1 MMQSAEL
8 LLVPNQ
14 SGRPQLYVDGLL
26 DGAPYEVG
34 FNRDGYSEYLA
45 SRNVSDE
52 KIEGLVF
59 EMHRHMYKPVPGG
72 TYNFRDGRMR
82 MCFEPAWKMRKLFDP
97 TAMVNRVLLHE
108 TEHFIQDAMSDNGV
122 RDMNFYR
129 QLGGLAGLALYR
141 QLRGIPE
148 NTATKIVDAAAHVV
162 VPLAGTNFL
171 NPLEIAA
178 EISARRRVKDEDLH
192 FLSISAKP

>member
-1 MMQSAEL
+1 MKQSAEL
-8 LLVPNQ
+8 LLAPNQ

-26 DGAPYEVG
+26 DGAPYEVD
-34 FNRDGYSEYLA
+34 FDRDGYSEYLA

-59 EMHRHMYKPVPGG
+59 EMHRHIFKPVPGG

-97 TAMVNRVLLHE
+97 TDVVNRVLLHE
-108 TEHFIQDAMSDNGV
+108 TEHFIQDIRSSDSV
-122 RDMNFYR
+122 RDMNLYR

-141 QLRGIPE
+141 QFRGSPE
-148 NTATKIVDAAAHVV
+148 TTGAKAADVAAHIVA
-162 VPLAGTNFL
+162 PLAGTYFL

-178 EISARRRVKDEDLH
+178 EISARRKVKDESLL
-192 FLSISAKP
+192 FLSVSPK